1 MMCAVLENRRG
12 GDRKK
17 SSTARFRCPPTRHA
31 VISTPS
37 TILSPSAGRTCN
49 SDISKRVRPTG
60 TEGSRFLYGKKLPE
74 QLLGGKGD
82 LQLVAG
88 KTQHPESSGFEEMSS
103 TSNSS
108 RPESQPFPRESLHE
122 YVAPSMITA

>member
-1 MMCAVLENRRG
+1 MVCAVLENRRKG
-12 GDRKK
+12 RDRKK
-17 SSTARFRCPPTRHA
+17 SSTARFRCPPKRHM

-37 TILSPSAGRTCN
+37 TILSPVTLTLC
-49 SDISKRVRPTG
+49 KRVRPTG

-108 RPESQPFPRESLHE
+108 RHESQPFPRESLHE
-122 YVAPSMITA
+122 YVVPSMITA